1 MCRLQF
7 IRNFC
12 FYYYCWC
19 FGPSFFSVF
28 FCLFFVINVIIR
40 FGPLSII
47 VYKKGKIILYVYMHD
62 GQISSFYL
70 MANVVNCL
78 ILFTT
83 PRALI
88 PYTFTTR
95 YFMLQWIFFYSA
107 YQQQQQQLLEHLR
120 KKTAAT
126 LFKKLNEK

>member
-19 FGPSFFSVF
+19 FHPSFCSATVL
-28 FCLFFVINVIIR
+28 FCSFFVINVIIR

-47 VYKKGKIILYVYMHD
+47 VYNNNKKGKIFLYVYMHD
-62 GQISSFYL
+62 GQILSFYL

-83 PRALI
+83 PRCPSHLLHFY
-88 PYTFTTR
+88 YTKFYASVELFFFFLFSLSTT
-95 YFMLQWIFFYSA
+95 
-107 YQQQQQQLLEHLR
+107 
-120 KKTAAT
+120 TAT
-126 LFKKLNEK
+126 S